1 MGEHNRTDER
11 ASSRDGSAPLDLMTT
26 SAQAGLR
33 SRSRVV
39 RWWIVAAII
48 AGVVALGAGLYG
60 VISYDSARSWRE
72 TANDWQQYAEEL
84 EAEFDELEANRDG
97 LADELEATEEE
108 LAATEDE
115 LHETEDRLAEVTAE
129 REAARDAVAFRA
141 DEADLTAAIRTS
153 LGTCVNDLFT
163 WLDRTPP
170 YDTDDATW
178 DSYFTVGQ
186 EIAAVCA
193 DAQASFDGFAQALE
207 PANR

>member
-1 MGEHNRTDER
+1 M
-11 ASSRDGSAPLDLMTT
+11 RDGSAPLDLMVA
-26 SAQAGLR
+26 SSQARVG

-39 RWWIVAAII
+39 RWWVAATVVV
-48 AGVVALGAGLYG
+48 GVVALGAVLYG
-60 VISYDSARSWRE
+60 VISYDSARSWQE

-84 EAEFDELEANRDG
+84 EAEFDELEANRDD
-97 LADELEATEEE
+97 LADELEATEDE

-153 LGTCVNDLFT
+153 LSTCVNDLFT

-170 YDTDDATW
+170 YDADDATW

-193 DAQASFDGFAQALE
+193 EAQAGFDGFARALE